1 VLATSKLKY
10 KYLLAFACEVRYSEY
25 ISTGGN
31 KMIYLMN
38 TQTGS
43 VDTAEN
49 WKSEGFTVEN
59 SDLRQVEKDE
69 NGDWGESE

>member
-1 VLATSKLKY
+1 
-10 KYLLAFACEVRYSEY
+10 
-25 ISTGGN
+25 
-31 KMIYLMN
+31 MIYLMN